1 VFHKQSELIS
11 LETMMSAR
19 LKEAVSSNE
28 KLTETISSL
37 NAELRTYY
45 EKMKEL
51 ERQKLVLETASLRE
65 REASELKI
73 RALEDRSKEKDAVI
87 DAVRKD
93 F

>member
-1 VFHKQSELIS
+1 
-11 LETMMSAR
+11 MMSAR

>member
-1 VFHKQSELIS
+1 MFHKQSELIS

>member
-1 VFHKQSELIS
+1 
-11 LETMMSAR
+11 MSAR